1 MAITKTAAIAAP
13 AARDWAS
20 LRHARP
26 GDVAAIQNIY
36 QEVYRGTYTYQE
48 YTDALYLNKDMTGG
62 HSGWYVVEDAT
73 RGKEIAGCVSATI
86 DGVHG
91 RAYSRGMMVRP
102 GWQGRG
108 GASRLFGEAFQD
120 FLKCNAGKVRLVWS
134 ETRSDG
140 VKPQAVCETIGLQ
153 PIGILPSKDVFFNR
167 RETPVLMAVYAS
179 SAWATR
185 DNKVRIVPELV
196 PLYEQVKSMHRPMRK
211 DDLQVVETPAPSKA
225 RCKAIVDIEPF
236 EKKYGYTAY
245 TFICE
250 KTGESIS
257 VAVNKQCMN
266 AESMETHCTKA
277 ATAQVLL
284 AFLLGY
290 LQAKGV
296 QYIEGHAPANRP
308 TFQEAFLAVGMRPCA
323 YLPAWEKDA
332 RSGLHVDHVV
342 FAWHKQ
348 PVDLTTTSFTP
359 KSEALARVLGVLPAK
374 DPA

>member
-1 MAITKTAAIAAP
+1 MVITKTAATTALP
-13 AARDWAS
+13 AQDWAM
-20 LRHARP
+20 LRHAQP

-36 QEVYRGTYTYQE
+36 QEVYQGTYTYYE
-48 YTDALYLNKDMTGG
+48 YTDAANLHKDMTGG
-62 HSGWYVVEDAT
+62 HAGWYVVEDAS
-73 RGKEIAGCVSATI
+73 RDKEIAGCVSATI
-86 DGVHG
+86 DGTHG

-134 ETRSDG
+134 ETRSAS
-140 VKPQAVCETIGLQ
+140 VKPQSVCETIGLQ
-153 PIGILPSKDVFFNR
+153 PLGILPSKDVFFNR
-167 RETPVLMAVYAS
+167 RETPVLMAVFAS

-185 DNKVRIVPELV
+185 DNRVRIVPELV

-211 DDLQVVETPAPSKA
+211 DDVQVVETAAPSKA
-225 RCKAIVDIEPF
+225 RCKAVVDIEPF
-236 EKKYGYTAY
+236 EKKYGYTTY
-245 TFICE
+245 VFTCE

-257 VAVNKQCMN
+257 INVNRQCMN
-266 AESMETHCTKA
+266 AENMEIHCTKA

-290 LQAKGV
+290 LQAKNV
-296 QYIEGHAPANRP
+296 QYIEGHAPATKP
-308 TFQEAFLAVGMRPCA
+308 EIQEAFLAVGMKAYA

-348 PVDLTTTSFTP
+348 PIDLTTTSFTP
-359 KSEALARVLGVLPAK
+359 KSEALARVLRILPGV
-374 DPA
+374 